1 MSDAPLLVI
10 DGLRVAFGRG
20 ERQTTALDGVSLELA
35 AGEVLGLVGE
45 TGCGKTLTGLS
56 VLRLLPPGA
65 SVLGGSIHFE
75 GADVL
80 TLPDRQVRALR
91 GSRVAMIFQN
101 PVSAFNPVF
110 SVGWQIEQVMRRHLD
125 LNGAARRARL
135 AEVLHDVGLP
145 DVERVAGA
153 YPHQLSGGQLQRAMI
168 AMALSCR
175 PSLVIADEPTTS
187 LDVTIAAQILALLSR
202 LQAEYGFG
210 VLFISHNLAVVRRIC
225 TRVAV
230 LYAGRV
236 VETGRSDELFGDPE
250 HPYTRGLLRAIP
262 TVGSRGA
269 QLSAIEGVVPADPGR
284 VTGCTFADRCPVVMP
299 ACRAARPPELAL
311 SPTHASA
318 CLRAGT
324 LNDLMAPEAMA

>member
-1 MSDAPLLVI
+1 MSAAPLLSI
-10 DGLRVAFGRG
+10 TDLRVAFGRG
-20 ERQTTALDGVSLELA
+20 GRQITALDGVSLELA

-65 SVLGGSIHFE
+65 RVLAGSVSFE
-75 GADVL
+75 GVDLLA
-80 TLPDRQVRALR
+80 LPESGMRSLR
-91 GSRVAMIFQN
+91 GSRIAMIFQN

-110 SVGWQIEQVMRRHLD
+110 TVGWQIEQVMRRHLELD
-125 LNGAARRARL
+125 GAARRARL

-145 DVERVAGA
+145 DVERVAAA

-187 LDVTIAAQILALLSR
+187 LDVTIAAQILALLGR

-236 VETGRSDELFGDPE
+236 VETASSSELFADAE

-262 TVGSRGA
+262 SVGLRGTRLA
-269 QLSAIEGVVPADPGR
+269 AIEGVVPADPGR
-284 VTGCTFADRCPVVMP
+284 VTGCAFADRCPVVMD
-299 ACRAARPPELAL
+299 ACRAARPPDLAL
-311 SPTHASA
+311 GATHSSA

-324 LNDLMAPEAMA
+324 LADLGTWEATA